1 MVQLQC
7 FSLKDLPNAVKPFK
21 LFFYD
26 LVDIVVAMATNFEKP
41 FYS

>member
-7 FSLKDLPNAVKPFK
+7 FSLKDLPNAVKPFI
-21 LFFYD
+21 LN